1 MGFLA
6 NTVLTKLIYSFCST
20 TKRRETEFRDR
31 LQATARTFGIAAAMR
46 LKTERDLLAQYQRAP
61 GLPSSNIGLE
71 TVLGLDET
79 IEFEDILNGLSYLD
93 YFSFF

>member
-1 MGFLA
+1 M
-6 NTVLTKLIYSFCST
+6 
-20 TKRRETEFRDR
+20 
-31 LQATARTFGIAAAMR
+31 TARTFGIAAAMR

-79 IEFEDILNGLSYLD
+79 IEFEDILNGLPYLPCFFSSPRCDFINVYYLD
-93 YFSFF
+93 NFFLDD